1 MQLTE
6 RCELKG
12 TVTDYT
18 YGFKES
24 FVLIQA
30 LELTGPSGHGHFPVL
45 GALFQFEVSVS
56 N

>member
-1 MQLTE
+1 MELTR

-12 TVTDYT
+12 TGTDNP

-30 LELTGPSGHGHFPVL
+30 LELTDPSWHGHFPVL